1 MKRRTFVAGVAA
13 SGASV
18 ALAESGLAQESAGT
32 ATPAAE
38 ASESTPQSGYAPV
51 NGLQMYYEIHGARR
65 AAGAGAWRVWR
76 DRHWGPILSTLAED
90 QQVIAVELQGHGRT
104 ADIDRPFSYEQISPM
119 TWRA

>member
-38 ASESTPQSGYAPV
+38 ASEY
-51 NGLQMYYEIHGARR
+51 H
-65 AAGAGAWRVWR
+65 AAERVRPGQRLADVLR
-76 DRHWGPILSTLAED
+76 DP
-90 QQVIAVELQGHGRT
+90 
-104 ADIDRPFSYEQISPM
+104 RPG
-119 TWRA
+119 